1 MARWMWSIDEF
12 GHQIVQNKSLRIARN
27 AVCEH
32 KQKQNKKGPQFLIKI
47 MPLSTKLQ
55 LVQLSEIGT
64 RAMCIS

>member
-12 GHQIVQNKSLRIARN
+12 GHQIVQNKSLHIAQN
-27 AVCEH
+27 AVCKN
-32 KQKQNKKGPQFLIKI
+32 KQKQKSPQFLIKI

-64 RAMCIS
+64 CVMCIS